1 MDLFQEYA
9 LKCFVNCSTFN
20 YFQNYKNLRY
30 VHTPL
35 KCTLILAEKTIYI
48 SLLCR
53 AGIQKVTFI
62 VVVGITLKILTT
74 LL

>member
-1 MDLFQEYA
+1 MDFFQEYA
-9 LKCFVNCSTFN
+9 LKCFVNGSTFN
-20 YFQNYKNLRY
+20 YFRNYKNLRY
-30 VHTPL
+30 VHTPFN
-35 KCTLILAEKTIYI
+35 CTLVLALKTSYI